1 MSSHAPLS
9 RVPLVVLVSAL
20 AASCYSTDPKEE
32 DEEGFAAYREM
43 DIPEEVQSRS
53 TAIAF
58 RVTDAYPGEI
68 PVNRSIVNIFEELDI
83 VDMLTRGG
91 VPEGGVGAGGANS
104 NPGAHA
110 DLLAGT
116 SVEQVRAYYERV
128 GVDEAGLFPVEEA
141 VDDCGNPVV
150 AAFIPPSQVQHAA
163 LGADP
168 STLPIWP
175 LDCGTDPDCNT
186 LEIGT
191 LDAYVSST
199 RPDGKF
205 DMVINLLPDTSTN
218 PPAPGL
224 FGHMIG
230 YFPSVNNAGFTEV
243 PMVVNARQFTVSL
256 NNLWERQKVY
266 TDLVGSRELYAFPG
280 SERVVFGDELIV
292 LTAGNQPDW
301 CSALWAAG
309 FTGVEPLGCPSAS
322 GLLLDRNP
330 PTGADVYSTYME
342 NGNDEANLR
351 QIVSAFEYAMRAY
364 AACPAVPDEPL
375 YVQDGPV
382 EFFICPPESSTVELC
397 VAEVDMEQGVCEPRV
412 GGTVEVMPLMQS
424 EPVPLTPQRFPY
436 VLVQTGLIG
445 PGKTTTTT
453 DSADTGDTGTTDTG
467 ITLPKTKK
475 KEPFTP
481 FVGTEVEVELTVE
494 ADTVLFLQDASV
506 VTLTD
511 ASGQPVELPE
521 PRLPCD
527 KGNDTPR
534 YDVGEAWGPGTYTL
548 TMAWSPVAPNYQIGL
563 TNIPAWVW

>member
-1 MSSHAPLS
+1 MSHAPLS
-9 RVPLVVLVSAL
+9 PVPLVVLVSAL
-20 AASCYSTDPKEE
+20 AASCYSTEPKEDE
-32 DEEGFAAYREM
+32 EEGFAAYREM

-91 VPEGGVGAGGANS
+91 VPDGGVGAGGASS

-168 STLPIWP
+168 STLPTWP

-243 PMVVNARQFTVSL
+243 PVVVNARQFTVSL
-256 NNLWERQKVY
+256 NNLWERQKAY

-280 SERVVFGDELIV
+280 TERVVFGEELIV

-309 FTGVEPLGCPSAS
+309 FTGIEPMGCPSAS

-330 PTGADVYSTYME
+330 PAGADVYSTYME

-364 AACPAVPDEPL
+364 AACPAVPQADHEPPVGIEREVARVVVGEGLAHREEPL
-375 YVQDGPV
+375 LG
-382 EFFICPPESSTVELC
+382 
-397 VAEVDMEQGVCEPRV
+397 GVCRPRIV
-412 GGTVEVMPLMQS
+412 RGAVLSDDRRPGPHLRVVREEAPVLGVLRVE
-424 EPVPLTPQRFPY
+424 R
-436 VLVQTGLIG
+436 
-445 PGKTTTTT
+445 
-453 DSADTGDTGTTDTG
+453 
-467 ITLPKTKK
+467 
-475 KEPFTP
+475 
-481 FVGTEVEVELTVE
+481 E
-494 ADTVLFLQDASV
+494 AQKAL
-506 VTLTD
+506 
-511 ASGQPVELPE
+511 LPE
-521 PRLPCD
+521 ARLDLAPDVQEDVRGGRLLVEDPDPPRLLD
-527 KGNDTPR
+527 DEEAVVAGR
-534 YDVGEAWGPGTYTL
+534 RGEQHRLA
-548 TMAWSPVAPNYQIGL
+548 
-563 TNIPAWVW
+563 